1 MDSKKL
7 RNTLGLFA
15 TGVIVACGRKKHFLS
30 ERITKINQDKLLK
43 NRLLNKALKDLFQ
56 EQYFGM
62 TINSFSSV
70 SMNPALVSFC
80 VDNKSSNLALFKKN
94 RHFSLNILT
103 SHQQNL
109 ASAFATPKNSNKWQI
124 ETYHLGQTGSP
135 IFNNALAYIECKKHR
150 IIKCGDHH
158 IIIGQI
164 VNFEKLQDHDP
175 LVYFGSKFRTIS
187 QS

>member
-7 RNTLGLFA
+7 RNTLGLFS
-15 TGVIVACGRKKHFLS
+15 TGVIVACGRKKNFLS
-30 ERITKINQDKLLK
+30 EKITKINQEKLLK
-43 NRLLNKALKDLFQ
+43 NKLIKKALKDLFQ

-80 VDNKSSNLALFKKN
+80 VDNKSSNLNLFKKN

-103 SHQQNL
+103 CQQQTL
-109 ASAFATPKNSNKWQI
+109 ASGFATPKNSNKWQI
-124 ETYHLGQTGSP
+124 EPYHLGQTGSP
-135 IFNNALAYIECKKHR
+135 IFDNSLAYIECKKHR

-164 VNFEKLQDHDP
+164 VNFAKLQDQDP
-175 LVYFGSKFRTIS
+175 LVYFGSKFCEI
-187 QS
+187 QK